1 MNDATR
7 AKADVKLQIALKEG
21 KVNKSFSDY
30 MVQARTEASAV
41 NYKRISYFSTHCSTS
56 FMLII

>member
-41 NYKRISYFSTHCSTS
+41 NLKRISYFSYCSTS
-56 FMLII
+56 FVLII

>member
-21 KVNKSFSDY
+21 KVNKSVSDY

-41 NYKRISYFSTHCSTS
+41 NLKRISYFSYCSTS
-56 FMLII
+56 FVLII